1 MHSNRLCFV
10 DFSTWDVTSVGS
22 SRITGPTVIWYN
34 PACYYTHFDFFLCQ
48 FWGFY
53 SDEDGRILDFQCSC
67 ILSKWLACIKRK
79 RVAFQLLLDHF
90 DLVTFL
96 RTIHYCHHSV
106 FYHLCNGTVI
116 IHRVLTWKQDNR
128 VICIICNFA
137 KWGFPVLFFHVAKW
151 TRTTGKKGAGRS
163 WLNETESIMIQ
174 EVVNILH
181 NHWGGRGLANDYI
194 WLWGDGGFAGN
205 E

>member
-34 PACYYTHFDFFLCQ
+34 PACYYTHLDFFLCQ

-128 VICIICNFA
+128 VIYNAISQNGGSLSYLCKWKICQTCYTVVTF
-137 KWGFPVLFFHVAKW
+137 KWMGNYDFLGI
-151 TRTTGKKGAGRS
+151 TTS
-163 WLNETESIMIQ
+163 C
-174 EVVNILH
+174 
-181 NHWGGRGLANDYI
+181 
-194 WLWGDGGFAGN
+194 
-205 E
+205 